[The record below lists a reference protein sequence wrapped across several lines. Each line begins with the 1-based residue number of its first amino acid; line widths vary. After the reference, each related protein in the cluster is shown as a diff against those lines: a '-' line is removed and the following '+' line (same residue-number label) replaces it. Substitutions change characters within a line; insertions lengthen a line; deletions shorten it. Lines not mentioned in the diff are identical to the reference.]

1 MDPATHPNAQGTM
14 MAILPKI
21 QEHDASPAV
30 QETYKKVKA
39 RYGGFLPD
47 IYKAFANDPEYLDS
61 LNDHMA
67 RVLKPRKV
75 DSKTKEVI
83 ALVVAAINNCDFCLN
98 AHAGTLRR
106 KFGYDDEGIAEI
118 LGTVA
123 LWSEVTQF
131 NIAAGVAWP
140 ETDRRPKDAV
150 ADAA

>member
-1 MDPATHPNAQGTM
+1 

-83 ALVVAAINNCDFCLN
+83 ALVVAAISNCDFCLN

-106 KFGYDDEGIAEI
+106 KFGYDNEGIAEI

-123 LWSEVTQF
+123 LWSEVTRF
-131 NIAAGVAWP
+131 NIAAGVTWP
-140 ETDRRPKDAV
+140 EADRRPNDAV

>member
-1 MDPATHPNAQGTM
+1 

-21 QEHDASPAV
+21 QEHEASPEVHA
-30 QETYKKVKA
+30 TYEKVKA

-61 LNDHMA
+61 LNDHLA

-98 AHAGTLRR
+98 AHAGTLRH
-106 KFGYDDEGIAEI
+106 KYGYDDEGIAEI

-123 LWSEVTQF
+123 LWSEVTRF
-131 NIAAGVAWP
+131 NIAAGVTWP
-140 ETDRRPKDAV
+140 DVAAMPVEK